1 MRTAGKGESELQVR
15 YDLAQDQVQA
25 ATLESLGSQDR
36 QTVERDNT
44 MQFCAG
50 FQTSG
55 ISNNSGMAQHN
66 EAYRLDHAD
75 NFGGRRECPGGC
87 GMMVRRWGNW
97 AINRYLDRLRRRNI
111 HGTLTSA

>member
-50 FQTSG
+50 F
-55 ISNNSGMAQHN
+55 N